1 MRWGI
6 IRELQISFARHS
18 LSIHEESPMKELRN
32 KAFATRAVHAGERVP
47 SADYTPVATP
57 IHPSVGFLYESMD
70 DLDAI
75 FATTREGYVYPRY
88 GSPTVTAFE
97 TAMAEVEAG
106 EAAMAF
112 ASGMAAIHAAM
123 LAAGGRAGTT
133 VVAAMDVYGATFTLL
148 QRLFT
153 ELGVKARWVDV
164 SDVASVDAALAE
176 TRSVALIAE
185 TVSNPLLKVADLPT
199 LSDMAHWYGAR
210 FLIDNTFASPYLCNP
225 IAHGA
230 DFVIHSATKYI
241 GGHGDVMA
249 GVVVTSKKNRSV
261 LYELNKLVGGVLGP
275 FEAWLALR
283 GLKTLPLRM
292 RQQCANALRVAEWLA
307 AQPGMARVNYP
318 GLPHHPQHALAH
330 RLFGERGYGGM
341 LSFEVAGADKAKAFR
356 FMEALQLCLPAT
368 TLGDIYSLVLH
379 PATSSHRS
387 LTPEEREKVGI
398 REGLVRLS
406 VGIEDADDI
415 VADLSQALEAVS

>member
-1 MRWGI
+1 
-6 IRELQISFARHS
+6 
-18 LSIHEESPMKELRN
+18 MKELRH

-47 SADYTPVATP
+47 PADFTPVATP

-88 GSPTVTAFE
+88 GSPTLSAFE
-97 TAMAEVEAG
+97 TAMADVEAG

-112 ASGMAAIHAAM
+112 ASGMAAIHAAL
-123 LAAGGRAGTT
+123 LAAGVRAGTA

-148 QRLFT
+148 QRLFA

-164 SDVASVDAALAE
+164 TDLKAVEAALAE
-176 TRSVALIAE
+176 TRPVALIAE
-185 TVSNPLLKVADLPT
+185 TISNPLLKVADLPA
-199 LSDMAHWYGAR
+199 LAGKAHQYGAR
-210 FLIDNTFASPYLCNP
+210 LLIDNTFASPFLCNP

-249 GVVVTSKKNRSV
+249 GVVVTSMENRRT

-292 RQQCANALRVAEWLA
+292 RQQCANAQRVAEWLTN
-307 AQPGMARVNYP
+307 QPGIARINYP
-318 GLPHHPQHALAH
+318 GLPRHPQHDVAH
-330 RLFGERGYGGM
+330 RLFSERGYGGM
-341 LSFEVAGADKAKAFR
+341 LSFEIAGADKARVFR

-387 LTPEEREKVGI
+387 LSPEEREKVGI

-406 VGIEDADDI
+406 VGIEDVDDI
-415 VADLSQALEAVS
+415 VADLSQALEAVSS